1 MIVGYL
7 EEALLKSALSHHLSE
22 TCYNGKKIVN
32 VVSEFSNF
40 KNFGVKFIS
49 ATQKLYFKPERYFS
63 DNALEMDKKLLHLVI
78 LFELPQESSE
88 WTEYKIKRR
97 SEAQLFCFYQEK
109 KQITDAGKISMLQI
123 VITA

>member
-1 MIVGYL
+1 
-7 EEALLKSALSHHLSE
+7 
-22 TCYNGKKIVN
+22 
-32 VVSEFSNF
+32 
-40 KNFGVKFIS
+40 
-49 ATQKLYFKPERYFS
+49 
-63 DNALEMDKKLLHLVI
+63 MDKKLLHLVN

-88 WTEYKIKRR
+88 STEYKIKRR